1 MLSLI
6 KEPLMIDFY
15 TSSSPNGLKVQ
26 IMLEETGLEYE
37 LHRVN
42 LSEGDQKTPDYLKI
56 NPNGKIP
63 AIVDGDGLGG
73 DEVTVFESG
82 AILLYLAEKTGE
94 FLPVEANGRWQV
106 ISWLMFQ
113 MAGIGPS
120 LAQAGY
126 FLNRAPEPVPH
137 AVERYVSEAERL
149 FGVVDRRLSDAEFIA
164 GDYSIAD
171 IACFPWLRIH
181 QRFSI
186 DIADYPNVARWLE
199 TVSARPA
206 VQLGLEAP

>member
-1 MLSLI
+1 
-6 KEPLMIDFY
+6 MIDFY

-37 LHRVN
+37 LHRLN
-42 LSEGDQKTPDYLKI
+42 LSEGDQKTPEYLKI

-63 AIVDGDGLGG
+63 AIIDRDGLGG
-73 DEVTVFESG
+73 DEVAVFESG

-126 FLNRAPEPVPH
+126 FLNRAPEPVPQ
-137 AVERYVSEAERL
+137 AVERSVNEAERL
-149 FGVVDRRLSDAEFIA
+149 FGVVDRRLSEAEFIA

-171 IACFPWLRIH
+171 IASFPWLRIH
-181 QRFSI
+181 QRFGL
-186 DIADYPNVARWLE
+186 DVADYPNVGRWLE
-199 TVSARPA
+199 SISERPA
-206 VQLGLEAP
+206 VQRGLAQP

>member
-1 MLSLI
+1 
-6 KEPLMIDFY
+6 MIDFY

-42 LSEGDQKTPDYLKI
+42 LSEGDQKTPEYLKI

-63 AIVDGDGLGG
+63 AIVDRDGLGG

-137 AVERYVSEAERL
+137 AVERFVSEAERL
-149 FGVVDRRLSDAEFIA
+149 FGVVDRRLSEAEFIA

-171 IACFPWLRIH
+171 IASFPWLRIH
-181 QRFSI
+181 QRFGL
-186 DIADYPNVARWLE
+186 DVTDYPSVERWLE
-199 TVSARPA
+199 VISARPA
-206 VQLGLEAP
+206 VQRGLSLV

>member
-1 MLSLI
+1 
-6 KEPLMIDFY
+6 MIDLY

-26 IMLEETGLEYE
+26 ITLEETGLEYE

-42 LSEGDQKTPDYLKI
+42 LSEGDQKTPEYLKI

-63 AIVDGDGLGG
+63 AIVDRDGLGG

-94 FLPVEANGRWQV
+94 LLPVEANGRWQV

-137 AVERYVSEAERL
+137 AVERSVSEAERL
-149 FGVVDRRLSDAEFIA
+149 YGVVDRRLAEAEFLA
-164 GDYSIAD
+164 GAYSIAD
-171 IACFPWLRIH
+171 IASFPWMRNH
-181 QRFSI
+181 QRFGL
-186 DIADYPNVARWLE
+186 DIGDYPNVGRWLE
-199 TVSARPA
+199 SIGNRPA
-206 VQLGLEAP
+206 VQRGLEVLET

>member
-1 MLSLI
+1 
-6 KEPLMIDFY
+6 MIDFY

-42 LSEGDQKTPDYLKI
+42 LSEGDQKTPEYLKI

-63 AIVDGDGLGG
+63 AIVDRDGLGG

-106 ISWLMFQ
+106 VSWLMFQ

-137 AVERYVSEAERL
+137 AVERFVDEAERL
-149 FGVVDRRLSDAEFIA
+149 YGVVDRRLEEVEFLA
-164 GDYSIAD
+164 GNYSIAD
-171 IACFPWLRIH
+171 IASFPWLRIH
-181 QRFSI
+181 QRFGL
-186 DIADYPNVARWLE
+186 DVTDYPSVERWLE
-199 TVSARPA
+199 VISARSA
-206 VQLGLEAP
+206 VQRGLAPP

>member
-1 MLSLI
+1 
-6 KEPLMIDFY
+6 MIDLY
-15 TSSSPNGLKVQ
+15 TSSSPNGLKVR

-37 LHRVN
+37 LHPVN
-42 LSEGDQKTPDYLKI
+42 LGEGEQKKPEYLAI

-63 AIVDGDGLGG
+63 AIVDRNGPGG

-82 AILLYLAEKTGE
+82 AILLYLAEKSGM
-94 FLPVEANGRWQV
+94 FLPEKPNEKWQV

-137 AVERYVSEAERL
+137 AVERSVSEAERL
-149 FGVVDRRLSDAEFIA
+149 YGVVDRRLAEAEFLA
-164 GDYSIAD
+164 GAYSIAD
-171 IACFPWLRIH
+171 IASFPWMRNH
-181 QRFSI
+181 QRFGL
-186 DIADYPNVARWLE
+186 DIGDYPNVGRWLE
-199 TVSARPA
+199 SIGNRPA
-206 VQLGLEAP
+206 VQRGLEVLET

>member
-1 MLSLI
+1 
-6 KEPLMIDFY
+6 MIDLY

-26 IMLEETGLEYE
+26 IMLEETGFEYE

-42 LSEGDQKTPDYLKI
+42 LSESDHKTPESLKI

-63 AIVDGDGLGG
+63 AIVDRDGPGG

-137 AVERYVSEAERL
+137 AVERFVSEAERL
-149 FGVVDRRLSDAEFIA
+149 FGVVDRRLSEAEFIA

-171 IACFPWLRIH
+171 IASFPWLRIH
-181 QRFSI
+181 QRFGL
-186 DIADYPNVARWLE
+186 DVTDYPNVERWLE
-199 TVSARPA
+199 VISARPA
-206 VQLGLEAP
+206 VQRGLSLV